1 MLSTL
6 VGNSNEKEPGWL
18 SQFDRGRHFSNEGRF
33 DVSDTTAAGTS
44 DRQLLTSLR
53 SGSSTDFH
61 ELYLRHA
68 SAVLRYAWRLAD
80 DSSDA
85 EDLVQEVFA
94 TAWAKRRTITI
105 AGDSLLPW
113 LLVTCRNHGANLVR
127 KKSRTRTV
135 PIADDETT
143 SATSNDGNDLRWIR
157 HEIDSLSPTDQRI
170 CQLCLLEGVPYREAA
185 EQLGFTANGVA
196 KRVERIRKHLR
207 SVRTGD

>member
-6 VGNSNEKEPGWL
+6 VRNSNEKESGWL
-18 SQFDRGRHFSNEGRF
+18 SQFARDRHFSNEGRF

-44 DRQLLTSLR
+44 DRQLLASLR
-53 SGSSTDFH
+53 SGSSSDFR
-61 ELYLRHA
+61 ELYRRHA

-105 AGDSLLPW
+105 VGDSLLPW

-143 SATSNDGNDLRWIR
+143 SATSDDDDLRWIR
-157 HEIDSLSPTDQRI
+157 HEIDSMSPIDQRV
-170 CQLCLLEGVPYREAA
+170 CRLCLVEGVPYREAA
-185 EQLGFTANGVA
+185 EQLGVTANGVA

-207 SVRTGD
+207 SVRAGD